1 MRSKPSVKRKIAP
14 DPKFNSVRIA
24 KLINYIMRGGK
35 KTVAQK
41 VVYVAL
47 DVISAKTKG
56 DPLVVFEEALKNVS
70 PQLEVKS
77 RRVGG
82 ANYQIPMVV
91 SSDRRLVL
99 AYRWLINAAQT
110 KKGKPMAQKLAEEL
124 IAAAK
129 GEGEAVKKREDVHRM
144 AEANRAFAHFA

>member
-35 KTVAQK
+35 KTGAQK
-41 VVYVAL
+41 VVYDAL

-77 RRVGG
+77 RRIGG

-124 IAAAK
+124 IA
-129 GEGEAVKKREDVHRM
+129 
-144 AEANRAFAHFA
+144 

>member
-1 MRSKPSVKRKIAP
+1 MRSKPSVKRKIAS
-14 DPKFNSVRIA
+14 DPKFNSVKIA

-41 VVYVAL
+41 VVYDAL

-77 RRVGG
+77 RRIGG

>member
-41 VVYVAL
+41 VIYNAL
-47 DVISAKTKG
+47 DIISAKIKG
-56 DPLVVFEEALKNVS
+56 DPLVAFEEAIKNVS
-70 PQLEVKS
+70 PALEVRS

-82 ANYQIPMVV
+82 ANYQIPVVV
-91 SSDRRLVL
+91 SNDRRLVL
-99 AYRWLINAAQT
+99 TYRWIIKAAQT

-124 IAAAK
+124 LAAAK
-129 GEGEAVKKREDVHRM
+129 GEGDAVKKREDTHRM

>member
-41 VVYVAL
+41 VVYDAL

-77 RRVGG
+77 RRIGG